1 MTLSCSESRGKKP
14 RLCGPPERVSLCPF
28 FGAVDPAE
36 LPLGKGTGIF
46 GRGETEVK
54 LASGDAGGEAWGI
67 TITGRGEELRILG
80 K

>member
-1 MTLSCSESRGKKP
+1 MTFSCSYNWSKKA
-14 RLCGPPERVSLCPF
+14 RLYGPPEQLSRRTF
-28 FGAVDPAE
+28 FGVVDSAE

-54 LASGDAGGEAWGI
+54 LVSGDAGGEAWGI
-67 TITGRGEELRILG
+67 TITGGGEELRVLG